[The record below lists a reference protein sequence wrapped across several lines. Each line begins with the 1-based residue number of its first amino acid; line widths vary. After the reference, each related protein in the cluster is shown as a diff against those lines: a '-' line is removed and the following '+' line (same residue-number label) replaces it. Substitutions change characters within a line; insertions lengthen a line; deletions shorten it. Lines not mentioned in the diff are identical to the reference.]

1 MKLNSKQVQKHFE
14 KVPKQ
19 WDALYS
25 HENKLKY
32 AINKWL
38 RRGLFK
44 RYELT
49 FKYCGD
55 LTGAKVLDIGC
66 GTGRFSIECATRGAA
81 RVVGIDFAQSMIE
94 YSKNAAQR
102 LGFTEKCEFIC
113 GDFLSHPFDESFD
126 IVLALG
132 FFEYTREPGPIFK
145 KIASLK
151 PHKFMASFPKFTP
164 FWGIQRYIRYYW
176 IRRCPIY
183 NYTRKQ
189 LEDLYQQ
196 AKFVNYEILPGQ
208 RGFFGVA
215 SAV

>member
-1 MKLNSKQVQKHFE
+1 MKLNDKQVQNYFD
-14 KVPKQ
+14 KVPKK

-25 HENKLKY
+25 HENKFKY
-32 AINKWL
+32 TINKWL
-38 RRGLFK
+38 RRGLFT

-49 FKYCGD
+49 FKHCGD

-66 GTGRFSIECATRGAA
+66 GTGRFSIECVKRGAA

-94 YSKNAAQR
+94 YSQKTAQEM
-102 LGFTEKCEFIC
+102 GVAGKCEFIC
-113 GDFLSHPFDESFD
+113 GDFLSHTFDEYFD

-132 FFEYTREPGPIFK
+132 FFEYTREAEAIFK
-145 KIASLK
+145 KVASLK
-151 PHKFMASFPKFTP
+151 PKKFIASFPKFTLI
-164 FWGIQRYIRYYW
+164 WGIQRYIRYNW
-176 IRRCPIY
+176 IRKCPIH

-196 AKFVNYEILPGQ
+196 AKFANYEILPGQ
-208 RGFFGVA
+208 RGFFGIA